1 MKYIIMLAAML
12 LIGMSS
18 NNVQAQNNEKDNFL
32 VQVDGLGCPFCAYGL
47 EKKFKEWKGLKN
59 PKIDMETGNFTF
71 TYPATQKLTIAAIQ
85 KQVEA
90 AGYTPVSVVINRA
103 DGSVETTKKEVEV
116 TKKTTQASQKA
127 TITVAGN
134 CDMCKARIE
143 KAANAVKGVQNANW
157 DNSTQQLTL
166 LLSNATSVQTVEQA
180 IAKAGHDTPNAKA
193 SDKTYDNLH
202 GCCQYPRLK

>member
-12 LIGMSS
+12 LIVMSS

-71 TYPATQKLTIAAIQ
+71 TYPAAEKLTIAAVE

-90 AGYTPVSVVINRA
+90 AGYTPVSVVINRS
-103 DGSVETTKKEVEV
+103 DGSIETTKKEVV
-116 TKKTTQASQKA
+116 TTKKAVQANQKS
-127 TITVAGN
+127 TVTVAGN

-143 KAANAVKGVQNANW
+143 KAANSVTGVQGATW
-157 DNSTQQLTL
+157 DKNTQELTL
-166 LLSNATSVQTVEQA
+166 LLSNSTTVQQVEQA
-180 IAKAGHDTPNAKA
+180 IAKAGHDTPDVKA
-193 SDKTYDNLH
+193 SNKTYNNLH